1 MASRKVAG
9 TMANEIEVDTTKAVE
24 SINELKKTVKD
35 TTTEWKI
42 HESQAKQAGDTIG
55 ASKVKY
61 EGLSQAV
68 KQQQSVLDRLKQ
80 EQSGVNRET
89 KEGEDTYQ
97 KYSNQIMQAERKLT
111 SMTGQQEKAKRA
123 FELEESG
130 INKLNKEIQ
139 QNIKETD
146 AQVERLKAEGK
157 ETEANEVQKKR
168 LSKTIEKQSEL
179 YAAQSKQLDRLVKSG
194 DASTTEIS
202 KQKVALDKT
211 GKALAENKRA
221 YAEQG
226 NSVERL
232 TKELKETDAQSKA
245 HVERLKAEGK
255 GASATVSEYKHLQ
268 GSLKNLKSQYDL
280 QEKELKQV
288 EERSGKTSDAYR
300 KQVIQLDKTGKAL
313 AETKHKASEMSRTF
327 NKLQPTGIKR
337 VDNAVVKVKDHTQV
351 MAKRA
356 KTSFA
361 SLRSS
366 AMTASIGVGILG
378 GALVKGAKSAST
390 LQNTYTENTNLLVTS
405 GEKQKDVIK
414 SISAMQKDG
423 KKYSVEYGE
432 SQKNIAN
439 GYQEL
444 IKRGYTGQQSLGA
457 MKSILQASKA
467 SGDDFSDTMKVT
479 TSTLEAF
486 GMRTESTTGMMKNT
500 KKVANELA
508 MAADATSTDFSDLG
522 VGMSYVGTTADQA
535 GLSLADTAS
544 TMGVLSNSGIEA
556 DKAGTGLRKTI
567 NSLMSPTKGAQAA
580 LEKYGMSVDD
590 FKDKSGKLKP
600 VATIFDEIGKKV
612 PKGQQANFFHNVFGT
627 TGQNSAAVLAQN
639 VDELKKVNAQV
650 GGAYKNNYVGK
661 LANKNMKSTQN
672 SIKQYKQA
680 SNAVMIELGTAL
692 MPALS
697 KSAKAM
703 AKSFDNPDTQKG
715 LKSLAKGVGAIGNK
729 LADLI
734 AWIGQNTG
742 KVKAFGAVL
751 LGAFAFGKIISG
763 FGKLSRTL
771 QAFGVTAKVAAGASG
786 IGLLVTAVAAITV
799 GLVELYKHNKK
810 FRNFIN
816 GIVDAVKDFGKAV
829 GKWFGEAFKSIGKFF
844 SSVGDGIGKASK
856 SISGFAGDVGD
867 WFKGVG
873 KSINKQAKAIG
884 KSLTNIGKDISKW
897 FKGIG
902 KSIGNGAD
910 VVADWFKGLI
920 KGFKKG
926 WDSFL
931 KIAIKIA
938 KGFGRAMII
947 AIAFPVGIAMIIT
960 KPLVKPLQKIFNNL
974 IKVIKSAW
982 NGLTKFLK
990 AVWTPVQKVW
1000 TSAWNAIS
1008 KFFSRTWNSIS
1019 KTFTKYLN
1027 RVKKLLTNA
1036 LDVISKTWS
1045 KSWNAVSKFFSKIWH
1060 AIEKAFKIYL
1070 NNLKNSLHA
1079 ALDFISKVWNASWKA
1094 ISNFFKKTWHGIKNF
1109 FTPIIKWLKSTIS
1122 TTLNSISKTWNRIW
1136 RSVSRFFSNTWK
1148 NMKHTGHDAIW
1159 SLKNTFDDVLGRI
1172 HKAFSNTWS
1181 KIKEGFKSMWDGM
1194 KTLAGK
1200 GINAVIKIP
1209 NTGIGGINSLI
1220 HDFGGPKHAIR
1231 KIPKVAFATGT
1242 GAFGN
1247 VRRAITKPT
1256 LAVLNDGNDSP
1267 ETGNQEML
1275 IHPNGQSELVQGR
1288 NTPRILGAG
1297 TEVLNAKETAMLMGM
1312 QAMPFKSGTGFWSR
1326 AWNGVTNVAGNA
1338 WSGLKNG
1345 VKKFTSMLKFI
1356 TNAVAHP
1363 VKTLNGKLNLN
1374 TKGLD
1379 AVYKDFGTGFFKKTK
1394 GQAKKWWKTL
1404 WSMASEASN
1413 AGADGGM
1420 KGDDYKYKHRAPDS
1434 YPPDEW
1440 GYFIKECVS
1449 FVANRLANSGVS
1461 ASKFSHLG
1469 NGSEWVNA
1477 KVPHSKKPKVG
1488 DVAVYGPGSEFG
1500 NHVAMVTGVQGDKIS
1515 GEEYNWNY
1523 DHKYHKY
1530 HGRNASGATT
1540 FLDFGLGGSSKAPEV
1555 KANSPMAKLIKRQTG
1570 GMMKWIQKFISPLN
1584 ESSTGK
1590 DGDVHSWSDDVKK
1603 ALRKL
1608 GLSTSASM
1616 VQKVLRQ
1623 IGTESGGNPKAV
1635 GGTDGYNEG
1644 HATGLMQVKPP
1655 TFNANALPGHKNIL
1669 NGYDNILAGLNYAR
1683 KKYGEN
1689 LSFLGNGH
1697 GYENGGLIS
1706 NHGMYEIAE
1715 RNMPEMVIPLAAEK
1729 KSRANQLLTEANER
1743 INGKST
1749 DDSLV
1754 KQLIELMKQWKSS
1767 QDNQGDTYEI
1777 NINVNADTTPATLKK
1792 IQQAVEDAITRKQS
1806 AKTRV
1811 FGG

>member
-111 SMTGQQEKAKRA
+111 SMTGQQEKARRA

-130 INKLNKEIQ
+130 INSLNKEIQ

-157 ETEANEVQKKR
+157 ETEANEAQKKG

-179 YAAQSKQLDRLVKSG
+179 YEAQSKQLDRLVKSG
-194 DASTTEIS
+194 DASTAEIS
-202 KQKVALDKT
+202 KQQVAMDKT

-232 TKELKETDAQSKA
+232 TKELKETDAQSRA

-300 KQVIQLDKTGKAL
+300 KQVVQLDKTGKAL
-313 AETKHKASEMSRTF
+313 AETKHKASEMSRSF
-327 NKLQPTGIKR
+327 NKLHPTGIKR
-337 VDNAVVKVKDHTQV
+337 VDNAVVKVKDHTQA

-378 GALVKGAKSAST
+378 GALIKGAKQAST

-535 GLSLADTAS
+535 GLSLGETAS
-544 TMGVLSNSGIEA
+544 AMGVLSNSGIEA

-567 NSLMSPTKGAQAA
+567 NSLMTPTKGAQSAMA
-580 LEKYGMSVDD
+580 KYGMSIDD

-612 PKGQQANFFHNVFGT
+612 PKGDQANFFHNVFGT

-672 SIKQYKQA
+672 SVKQFKQA
-680 SNAVMIELGTAL
+680 GNAVMIEMGTAL
-692 MPALS
+692 MPAIS

-703 AKSFDNPDTQKG
+703 AKAFDNPDVQKG
-715 LKSLAKGVGAIGNK
+715 LKSIAKGVGNIAEK
-729 LADLI
+729 AADLI
-734 AWIGQNTG
+734 AWIGKHTG
-742 KVKAFGAVL
+742 TIKTFGAAL
-751 LGAFAFGKIISG
+751 IGAFAFGKIISG
-763 FGKLSRTL
+763 FAKLKRTL
-771 QAFGVTAKVAAGASG
+771 ELFGATAKVAAGVSG
-786 IGLLVTAVAAITV
+786 IGLLITAIAAIGF

-810 FRNFIN
+810 FRKFIN
-816 GIVDAVKDFGKAV
+816 GMVDAIKSFGKAI
-829 GKWFGEAFKSIGKFF
+829 GKWFGKAFSEIGDFFKKVGKSFDNGGKIIQKFTKSIG
-844 SSVGDGIGKASK
+844 
-856 SISGFAGDVGD
+856 
-867 WFKGVG
+867 
-873 KSINKQAKAIG
+873 
-884 KSLTNIGKDISKW
+884 KW

-902 KSIGNGAD
+902 KSIGDGAD
-910 VVADWFKGLI
+910 VLTNWFKGLVR
-920 KGFKKG
+920 GFKKG
-926 WDSFL
+926 WNSFL
-931 KIAIKIA
+931 KGAIKLA
-938 KGFGRAMII
+938 KGLGKAMII
-947 AIAFPVGIAMIIT
+947 ALAFPVGIAMIIT
-960 KPLVKPLQKIFNNL
+960 KPLVKPLKKIFNSL
-974 IKVIKSAW
+974 IKWIKKAW
-982 NGLTKFLK
+982 NGTVSFLK
-990 AVWTPVQKVW
+990 KIWSPVQKTWNKV
-1000 TSAWNAIS
+1000 WNAIS
-1008 KFFSRTWNSIS
+1008 KFFSKVWRGIKKIFNGYINNVKNNLNTTLKFIS
-1019 KTFTKYLN
+1019 KIWN
-1027 RVKKLLTNA
+1027 N
-1036 LDVISKTWS
+1036 
-1045 KSWNAVSKFFSKIWH
+1045 SWNAISKFFKKIWR
-1060 AIEKAFKIYL
+1060 
-1070 NNLKNSLHA
+1070 
-1079 ALDFISKVWNASWKA
+1079 
-1094 ISNFFKKTWHGIKNF
+1094 GIKNF
-1109 FTPIIKWLKSTIS
+1109 FRPIIQWLNSIIS

-1136 RSVSRFFSNTWK
+1136 RSISRFFSNTWK
-1148 NMKHTGHDAIW
+1148 SMKHTGHDAIW
-1159 SLKNTFDDVLGRI
+1159 SIKNTFDSVLGKI
-1172 HKAFSNTWS
+1172 HKAFSNTWG
-1181 KIKEGFKSMWDGM
+1181 KIKTGFKDMWDGM
-1194 KTLAGK
+1194 KQLAQD

-1209 NTGIGGINSLI
+1209 NKGISGINGLI
-1220 HDFGGPKHAIR
+1220 HDFGGPKHAIG

-1242 GAFGN
+1242 GAFSG
-1247 VRRAITKPT
+1247 VRRAINKPT

-1326 AWNGVTNVAGNA
+1326 VWGGVTNVAGNA

-1379 AVYKDFGTGFFKKTK
+1379 AVYKDFGTGFFKKTT

-1404 WSMASEASN
+1404 WSMASEASDS
-1413 AGADGGM
+1413 GADGGM

-1440 GYFIKECVS
+1440 GYFIRECVS
-1449 FVANRLANSGVS
+1449 FVANRLANSGVP

-1469 NGSEWVNA
+1469 DGRNWVNA
-1477 KVPHSKKPKVG
+1477 KVPHSKTPKVG
-1488 DVAVYGPGSEFG
+1488 DVAVYAAGSEFG
-1500 NHVAMVTGVQGDKIS
+1500 NHVAMVTGVQGGKIS
-1515 GEEYNWNY
+1515 GEEYNWNL

-1584 ESSTGK
+1584 DTSSGK
-1590 DGDVHSWSDDVKK
+1590 DGNVQSWSDDVKK
-1603 ALRKL
+1603 ALNKL
-1608 GLSTSASM
+1608 GLSTSDSM
-1616 VQKVLRQ
+1616 VRRVLRQ
-1623 IGTESGGNPKAV
+1623 INTESGGNPKAV

-1697 GYENGGLIS
+1697 GYENGGLINS
-1706 NHGMYEIAE
+1706 HGMYEIAE

-1754 KQLIELMKQWKSS
+1754 KQLIELMKQWQSK

-1777 NINVNADTTPATLKK
+1777 NININADTTPATLKK